1 MNTYIV
7 SYDLHTPGQNYE
19 DLISKIKNYPT
30 WAKITL
36 STFVIETT
44 DTAVT
49 VRNNLQSSL
58 DYNDKIFVWTI
69 KAPAAWNWLWDEVW
83 KWLLW
88 RLK

>member
-1 MNTYIV
+1 MNTYII

-19 DLISKIKNYPT
+19 NLIKKIKNYPT
-30 WAKITL
+30 WAKVTL
-36 STFVIETT
+36 STFIIETP

-49 VRNNLQSSL
+49 IRDNLQSTL
-58 DYNDKIFVWTI
+58 DSNDKLFVWTI
-69 KAPAAWNWLWDEVW
+69 KAPSAWYWLWDEVW